1 MDDFEGK
8 VVIVTGA
15 AGGIGR
21 ASAVAFARKG
31 ARVVVADL
39 NKAGVNETASMIG
52 ENARPVYSV
61 NPEISLACNTA
72 AFD

>member
-52 ENARPVYSV
+52 ENARPDTIYWSTL
-61 NPEISLACNTA
+61 PPTLDTL
-72 AFD
+72 